1 MIIFCFYFPAASQ
14 NQEHVKGKDNQ
25 ERGSKE
31 SEKKKDLSE
40 SGQTHTLNELYD
52 ETMDPIGIYVFI
64 IVLYSIAICINV
76 YKLILF
82 SLFPLSHSLSLS
94 CSHPLSIK

>member
-1 MIIFCFYFPAASQ
+1 M
-14 NQEHVKGKDNQ
+14 KGKDNQ

-76 YKLILF
+76 YKLIQNIE
-82 SLFPLSHSLSLS
+82 
-94 CSHPLSIK
+94 C